1 LLKRREAMNLAS
13 IQSELRQAVVDL
25 NARCLALSSRWA
37 IEQLAGLD
45 EELLNQH
52 DTMRP
57 PDQKETA
64 SPLTEDR
71 QVMIGRSFFEA
82 REYQRAAHA
91 LQSSQGSLALFLRL
105 YSVFQA

>member
-1 LLKRREAMNLAS
+1 MNLAA
-13 IQSELRQAVVDL
+13 IRVELRQAVVDL
-25 NARCLALSSRWA
+25 NSRCLSSSSRWA

-45 EELLNQH
+45 EELCSQH
-52 DTMRP
+52 DTIPRA
-57 PDQKETA
+57 DTRETA
-64 SPLTEDR
+64 SPMTDDR
-71 QVMIGRSFFEA
+71 MLMLGRSFFEA

>member
-1 LLKRREAMNLAS
+1 MSLNS
-13 IQSELRQAVVDL
+13 IQTELRQAVIDL
-25 NARCLALSSRWA
+25 NSRCLVTASRWA

-45 EELLNQH
+45 EDLVVQS
-52 DTMRP
+52 DTMQP
-57 PDQKETA
+57 PDQKEAA

-71 QVMIGRSFFEA
+71 MLMLGRSFFEA